1 MQKLLVVL
9 TVLSLHGFPGL
20 LAMICCGKPLV
31 ADKIV
36 GGADSTIGQ
45 WPWQV
50 YLKLYDGSQ
59 CGGSLISES
68 WVLTAAHCFETPVV
82 DVSQFTVYL
91 GVQKLSDLQD
101 RKIVVRKVKQVIV
114 YPTYAEQGSS
124 GDIALV
130 KLESPVTYTPTILPV
145 CLPANTVNLPEGML
159 CWATG
164 WGYVRDNVPLT
175 GPKTLQAVQLPLIS
189 NNNCESLYRE
199 SLGYSSRIK
208 LIQDDMICAGF
219 KYGQKDACQGDSGGP
234 LVCNI
239 KGVWVQMGIISW
251 GVGCAEPYHPGVYT
265 RVQNYVSWIDLYMAS
280 SENSNKLK
288 AFQFTQHVEKVN
300 PQFRFNPENS
310 SQSYILYEINYTESG
325 NLTDDSSEPKT
336 GLLVGNGAHARLWSM
351 ANAMLV
357 LLGLLLL
364 L

>member
-9 TVLSLHGFPGL
+9 TFLSLHD
-20 LAMICCGKPLV
+20 CGKPLV
-31 ADKIV
+31 SEKIV

-50 YLKLYDGSQ
+50 YLKLNDGSQ

-68 WVLTAAHCFETPVV
+68 WVLTAAHCFET
-82 DVSQFTVYL
+82 
-91 GVQKLSDLQD
+91 KM
-101 RKIVVRKVKQVIV
+101 KQVIV
-114 YPTYAEQGSS
+114 YPTYTEQGSS

-130 KLESPVTYTPTILPV
+130 KLESPVYLYPNYTSSLSAGQYRKPFRGNAVLGNRMGR
-145 CLPANTVNLPEGML
+145 L
-159 CWATG
+159 
-164 WGYVRDNVPLT
+164 PLT

-189 NNNCESLYRE
+189 NNNCESFYRE

-239 KGVWVQMGIISW
+239 KGAWVQMGIISW

-265 RVQNYVSWIDLYMAS
+265 RVQYYVSWIDLYMAS

-288 AFQFTQHVEKVN
+288 TLQFAQHVEKAN
-300 PQFRFNPENS
+300 PQFRFNPEKS
-310 SQSYILYEINYTESG
+310 SQSYILYEQNYTESG